1 MADLNVN
8 SIGDAS
14 GGTTATVNGF
24 TPTVSNMAGRNLIIN
39 GAMQVAQ
46 RGTTGTNSST
56 GYGIFTSV
64 DRWATYYNGTRSQQL
79 NEVINGAYTYY
90 LKIDGNTAPVN
101 LFFYQK
107 IEFGSRLVSGK
118 EVTLSFLAKSSN
130 STAMRI
136 RARFYD
142 SATQNNVSESA
153 IGVASLTN
161 TWTSYSYTFTPTDSS
176 ANLTRDL
183 MLLFDCDGGAY
194 STGDDISITGVQLEE
209 GSVATPFEHRQ
220 YGQELALCQRYFQVW
235 RAGWTGVSASAGYQY
250 SATVNFSVTQRVS
263 PTITLTSYSTGSRFP
278 QGNWFTTNVGA
289 EGFTGACT
297 ANASGGNDN
306 WLAVG
311 TALAEL

>member
-1 MADLNVN
+1 MSTLATNA
-8 SIGDAS
+8 ITDAS
-14 GGTTATVNGF
+14 GGNTATINGY
-24 TPTVSNMAGRNLIIN
+24 TPTMSNMAGRNLIIN

-46 RGTTGTNSST
+46 RGTTGTNSSS

-64 DRWATYYNGTRSQQL
+64 DRWATYYDGTRSQQL
-79 NEVINGAYTYY
+79 SEVINGAYTYY
-90 LKIDGNTAPVN
+90 LKIDGNTAPAN

-142 SATQNNVSESA
+142 SATQNNVSETA

-161 TWTSYSYTFTPTDSS
+161 TWTSYSYTFTLTDSS

-220 YGQELALCQRYFQVW
+220 YGTELQLCQRYYFKEASTLYGGAYGSSTGFCGASCLPVAM
-235 RAGWTGVSASAGYQY
+235 RANPTLEYTAVRTTTGLASYSSKTFALFIMNSTSPYVTGLTASA
-250 SATVNFSVTQRVS
+250 
-263 PTITLTSYSTGSRFP
+263 
-278 QGNWFTTNVGA
+278 
-289 EGFTGACT
+289 
-297 ANASGGNDN
+297 
-306 WLAVG
+306 
-311 TALAEL
+311 EL